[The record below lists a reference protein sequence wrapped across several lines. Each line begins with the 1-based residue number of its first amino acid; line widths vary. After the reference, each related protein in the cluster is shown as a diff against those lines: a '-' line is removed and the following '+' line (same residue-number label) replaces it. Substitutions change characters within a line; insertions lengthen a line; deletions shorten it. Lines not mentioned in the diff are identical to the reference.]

1 MQAAIATS
9 FRSAVDPSCAS
20 HVKEARYF
28 PCFMPELLL
37 HNRTGLL
44 TLLVSAYKRNITVS
58 TDNFKVYTLS
68 VYSIVIHNVAY
79 VSLIPCRLF
88 TQYQTIWCV
97 VLH

>member
-1 MQAAIATS
+1 MQEAIATS

-20 HVKEARYF
+20 HVKEARFF

-44 TLLVSAYKRNITVS
+44 TLLVSAYKRIITVS

-68 VYSIVIHNVAY
+68 VYSNVIHNNVAY

-88 TQYQTIWCV
+88 T
-97 VLH
+97 